1 MQAIAHAATEQ
12 AKASE
17 MITQAINENSVIAN
31 ETASAMDNA
40 AQATAD
46 MAKQT
51 SVLNGLI
58 EELK

>member
-1 MQAIAHAATEQ
+1 MEQ

-17 MITQAINENSVIAN
+17 LITQAINENSAIAN

-46 MAKQT
+46 MAKQ
-51 SVLNGLI
+51 SSILSGLI
-58 EELK
+58 EDLK

>member
-1 MQAIAHAATEQ
+1 
-12 AKASE
+12 